1 MEVEVEVEVVVEVM
15 EVEVE
20 VTEVKVEV
28 LEVRVG
34 VMIEVDKG
42 EVDLTGEEGVEVG
55 VEEEGQAMKE
65 EVVAEV
71 MPRVEVSSVV
81 EGEVVEVSNATVVR
95 VKIFLSERNTNDIG
109 EEAVEDE
116 EDMEGAEAD
125 TNTVEA
131 DISTV
136 DADVLPCLPANYVN
150 L

>member
-1 MEVEVEVEVVVEVM
+1 M
-15 EVEVE
+15 EVE

>member
-1 MEVEVEVEVVVEVM
+1 MVVVVMEVEVEG
-15 EVEVE
+15 E

-42 EVDLTGEEGVEVG
+42 EVDSTGEEGVEVG
-55 VEEEGQAMKE
+55 VEEVGQAMKEEEE

-95 VKIFLSERNTNDIG
+95 VKTFPSERNTNDIG

-116 EDMEGAEAD
+116 ADMEGAEAD
-125 TNTVEA
+125 TSTVEA

-136 DADVLPCLPANYVN
+136 DVDMVPGLPANYVN

>member
-1 MEVEVEVEVVVEVM
+1 MEV

-42 EVDLTGEEGVEVG
+42 EVDSTGEEGVEVG
-55 VEEEGQAMKE
+55 VEEVGQAMKEEEE

-95 VKIFLSERNTNDIG
+95 VKTFPSERNTNDIG

-116 EDMEGAEAD
+116 ADMEGAEAD
-125 TNTVEA
+125 TSTVEA

-136 DADVLPCLPANYVN
+136 DVDMVPGLPANYVN